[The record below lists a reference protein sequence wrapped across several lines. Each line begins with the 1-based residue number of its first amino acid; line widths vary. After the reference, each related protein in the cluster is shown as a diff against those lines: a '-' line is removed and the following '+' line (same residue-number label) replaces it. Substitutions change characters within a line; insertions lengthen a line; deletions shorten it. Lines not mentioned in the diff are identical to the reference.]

1 MHLRK
6 PTLGTAGKVT
16 DENVS
21 VVRGESAVLL
31 RRIGLEGGKVNILAI
46 DPGPVESAYVIFD
59 VTRKEII
66 SKEIIPNYNL
76 LSRLSEADFD
86 RIAIEMVASY
96 GMPVGKDIFETCVWI
111 GRFIQ
116 TSAFE
121 GFPVHLIYRKDVKMA
136 LCGNLRAKDANI
148 RQALL
153 DMLGKEKTKGVH
165 KDMWSALAV
174 AMTYIQ
180 THHKTEEACKI
191 AEDAGL

>member
-1 MHLRK
+1 MSK
-6 PTLGTAGKVT
+6 
-16 DENVS
+16 
-21 VVRGESAVLL
+21 
-31 RRIGLEGGKVNILAI
+31 ILAI
-46 DPGPVESAYVIFD
+46 DPGPAESAYVIFD
-59 VTRKEII
+59 VARNEIED
-66 SKEIIPNYNL
+66 KEIIPNYDL
-76 LSRLSEADFD
+76 LVRLREADFD

-96 GMPVGKDIFETCVWI
+96 GMPVGREVFETCVWI

-116 TSAFE
+116 TSAIE

-148 RQALL
+148 RQVLL

-180 THHKTEEACKI
+180 THHKTEEACKV
-191 AEDAGL
+191 ADEVL